1 MLKDDSGRLA
11 PVPGYLTSQMLL
23 MDDVAK
29 SNELPFFDI
38 IEYGELR
45 LRASNR
51 MDPGKFPILW
61 RSCCSAVVVYRPRVL
76 GKLVLA

>member
-38 IEYGELR
+38 IEYGEWSLR
-45 LRASNR
+45 TSNR
-51 MDPGKFPILW
+51 TETGEVPIL
-61 RSCCSAVVVYRPRVL
+61 
-76 GKLVLA
+76 